1 MRKYYLFSSI
11 LLFVLNGCGNGNAV
25 NNTATSY
32 YSASNDTYYQLE
44 SSVNN
49 NIESF
54 VLNMVTNSRPI
65 TAIPLTRSN
74 PNHYTFIALG
84 GNGSVALSNG
94 NLGISFNATSNNWID
109 FATQNTASTQI
120 PSGMYTTICDRTN
133 ISPCVINIKNNQITI
148 SEYSISGVATRLCTN
163 VTISN
168 VNNNI
173 NPFISS
179 FVCGVGGGAKS
190 GVWNIMPI
198 AINSITALMI
208 SEYNPTINANDDTTD
223 EIAFPQ
229 SSIAILPSGT
239 YNYLYA
245 NLNGT
250 NGISTAR
257 FSNSSILNSTIGSC
271 AGAAC
276 AIIQGKFYNFTMSG
290 FNYFNVNGF
299 NNYNFVGD
307 NLMNIY
313 QDSYIGFYF

>member
-1 MRKYYLFSSI
+1 MRKCCFYSSI
-11 LLFVLNGCGNGNAV
+11 LLLVLNSCGDGNATK
-25 NNTATSY
+25 NSASSY

-54 VLNMVTNSRPI
+54 VLNLVTNSGPI
-65 TAIPLTRSN
+65 TGIPLSQTT
-74 PNHYTFIALG
+74 PNHYTFIGLG
-84 GNGSVALSNG
+84 GTGNVALNNG
-94 NLGISFNATSNNWID
+94 NLGISFTSTSNNWID
-109 FATQNTASTQI
+109 FATQNTTSTQI
-120 PSGMYTTICDRTN
+120 PSGVYTTICDRTN
-133 ISPCVINIKNNQITI
+133 ISPCVINIQNNQITI
-148 SEYSISGVATRLCTN
+148 NEYSTSGVATTLCHN
-163 VTISN
+163 VSINN
-168 VNNNI
+168 VNNSI

-179 FVCGVGGGAKS
+179 FVCSVGGGAKS
-190 GVWNIMPI
+190 GIWYVMPL
-198 AINSITALMI
+198 AINTMTALMI

-229 SSIAILPSGT
+229 NSIAILPSGT

-250 NGISTAR
+250 NGISSAQ

-290 FNYFNVNGF
+290 FDYFNVNGF
-299 NNYNFVGD
+299 NNYNFVGN

-313 QDSYIGFYF
+313 QDSYIGFYY